1 MSLKIIPTSDDSPT
15 LYNDELDETYHSR
28 HGAYRES
35 VYVYIQMGLEELTHL
50 KNIKVFEMGFG
61 TGLNVLLTQAF
72 SEMHKIDIH
81 LTTIERYP
89 LEKEIWSQLDYAQTE
104 AEQKMYTRLHEA
116 EWETDYTISTHFS
129 LHKKKI
135 SLLEYDAP
143 SMFNIIYWDAFGPEV
158 QPDLWTLE
166 VFEKLYKF
174 LIPSGIL
181 VTYSAKGQVR
191 RNMIQAGFEVSKLPG
206 PPGKRE
212 MLRAV
217 KPIPVE

>member
-1 MSLKIIPTSDDSPT
+1 MSLKIIPTSDESPT

-35 VYVYIQMGLEELTHL
+35 VYVYIKMGLDELTHL

-61 TGLNVLLTQAF
+61 TGLNQLLTWEFAEQ
-72 SEMHKIDIH
+72 HQIKVDV
-81 LTTIERYP
+81 TTIELYP
-89 LEKEIWSQLDYAQTE
+89 LEEKIWKQLAYYRNEEEKEIYKQ
-104 AEQKMYTRLHEA
+104 LHEA
-116 EWETDYTISTHFS
+116 EWEQEHNVSKYLNIC
-129 LHKKKI
+129 KKKT
-135 SLLEYDAP
+135 SLFD
-143 SMFNIIYWDAFGPEV
+143 FNADEVYHIIYWDAFGPEV

-166 VFEKLYKF
+166 VFQKLYDF
-174 LIPSGIL
+174 LWPEGIL

-191 RNMIQAGFEVSKLPG
+191 RNMIAAGFEVSKLPG

-217 KPIPVE
+217 KPI